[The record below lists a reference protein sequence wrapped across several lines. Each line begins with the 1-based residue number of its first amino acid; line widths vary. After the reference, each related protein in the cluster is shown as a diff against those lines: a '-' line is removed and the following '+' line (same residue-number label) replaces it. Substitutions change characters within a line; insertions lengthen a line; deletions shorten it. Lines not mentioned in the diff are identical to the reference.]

1 MLNAATFGYVGV
13 VKTLINNKH
22 IDVYSRDHDVS
33 RDHNVSRAFLPY
45 VHTCVP
51 SYMYVGQ
58 EFNDADN
65 SALIVLLHTVIISRS
80 CVKGA
85 QAT

>member
-1 MLNAATFGYVGV
+1 
-13 VKTLINNKH
+13 
-22 IDVYSRDHDVS
+22 
-33 RDHNVSRAFLPY
+33 
-45 VHTCVP
+45 
-51 SYMYVGQ
+51 MYVGQ

-65 SALIVLLHTVIISRS
+65 SALIVLLHTVIISKS